1 MNASNGEER
10 IVHEVALVVPKR
22 IREEEEGDSIE
33 VLVIE
38 LKKRGMVVDRV
49 LGLADEFLKVAA
61 PSETLESAAAELHI
75 RKPTHLGME
84 LPFEMQGSDAFIQ
97 QPDGSL
103 FSWFERFRCYQ
114 HLLYGIVNCYGHDV
128 TLKLDGREL
137 CWAAGESL
145 VRRLESEGVIKQMFP
160 LHGKSHLIYLW
171 LQAVQ
176 TLELLKILLRKHL
189 FVDELKRKEL
199 LKTWALNWWN
209 LTNQPID
216 QIYSYFGAKIGVYFS
231 FLGMYTQ
238 WLLFPALLGFI
249 VQMVDFGSLQYLVLP
264 SFFVSTTLWAALFLQ
279 FWKRKNSAMLAR
291 WQINC
296 SVGPSQRFLGMEWSS
311 LPFPKELTKNLGDE
325 KFKEKEPYQRYE
337 WFAYRK
343 RFRNDVLV
351 IIGIICLQLPFELAY
366 AHTYEMITSNIIKF
380 VLMAIYLLIIQYLT
394 RLGSKVA
401 VKLIN
406 REVNESVEYRANS
419 LIYKVFGLYFMQ
431 TYIGIFYHV
440 LLHRNFVTL
449 RQVLLQRLIIS
460 QVFWT
465 FMDGS
470 LPYLKYSY
478 RKFRA
483 RYAPLFHSCTQCQE
497 SSAMSKLLSFF
508 YRKKK
513 RSEGGE
519 SMGKI
524 QIASRV
530 EKEYPKPI
538 YSASIG
544 VELEDGLFDDSLK
557 LALQFGMI
565 MMFAC
570 AFPLAFTLAAVCN
583 IMDIRTTALK
593 LVVTLQR
600 PSPRS
605 AATIGAWLNIWQ
617 FLVVT
622 SICTNSALLVCLY
635 DKERKWK
642 MEPGLAA
649 ILIMEHI
656 LLLLKFGLSRLVPE
670 EPAWVRANRLKN
682 VTQAQDMYSKQLL
695 RSSES
700 ASTVKFEQEQKQQEE
715 LKQS

>member
-1 MNASNGEER
+1 MDGSNGEER
-10 IVHEVALVVPKR
+10 LVHEVAMVVPKR
-22 IREEEEGDSIE
+22 TREEEEEEGDCVE
-33 VLVIE
+33 VLVTE

-49 LGLADEFLKVAA
+49 VGLADEFLKIAA
-61 PSETLESAAAELHI
+61 PLETLESAATELHI
-75 RKPTHLGME
+75 RKPTRLGMD
-84 LPFEMQGSDAFIQ
+84 LPFEMQGSEAFIQ

-145 VRRLESEGVIKQMFP
+145 VTRLESEGVIKQMFP
-160 LHGKSHLIYLW
+160 LH
-171 LQAVQ
+171 
-176 TLELLKILLRKHL
+176 
-189 FVDELKRKEL
+189 DELKRKEL
-199 LKTWALNWWN
+199 LKTWALNWRN
-209 LTNQPID
+209 FTNQPID

-238 WLLFPALLGFI
+238 WLLLPALLGFI

-264 SFFVSTTLWAALFLQ
+264 SFFVSTILWAALFLQ
-279 FWKRKNSAMLAR
+279 FWKRKNSALLSR

-296 SVGPSQRFLGMEWSS
+296 LVGPSQGYRFLGMEWSS
-311 LPFPKELTKNLGDE
+311 LPFPKELVKNLGDE

-351 IIGIICLQLPFELAY
+351 IISIICLQLPFELAF
-366 AHTYEMITSNIIKF
+366 AHTYEMITSNTIKF
-380 VLMAIYLLIIQYLT
+380 VLIAIYLLIIQYLT
-394 RLGSKVA
+394 RLGGKVS
-401 VKLIN
+401 VKMIN
-406 REVNESVEYRANS
+406 REINESVENRANS

-460 QVFWT
+460 QVFCT

-483 RYAPLFHSCTQCQE
+483 R
-497 SSAMSKLLSFF
+497 
-508 YRKKK
+508 KKK
-513 RSEGGE
+513 RSESGE
-519 SMGKI
+519 STGKI

-530 EKEYPKPI
+530 EKEYYKPT

-570 AFPLAFTLAAVCN
+570 AFPLAFALAAVSN
-583 IMDIRTTALK
+583 IMDIRTNALK
-593 LVVTLQR
+593 LLVTLQR
-600 PSPRS
+600 PLPRA

-617 FLVVT
+617 FLVVM

-635 DKERKWK
+635 DKEGKWK

-649 ILIMEHI
+649 ILIMEHV
-656 LLLLKFGLSRLVPE
+656 LLLLKFGLSHLVPE
-670 EPAWVRANRLKN
+670 EPAWVRANRVKN
-682 VTQAQDMYSKQLL
+682 VTQAQDVYSKQLL
-695 RSSES
+695 RSSSSEF
-700 ASTVKFEQEQKQQEE
+700 ASMVKPEQEQQQQHE

>member
-1 MNASNGEER
+1 MNANNGEER
-10 IVHEVALVVPKR
+10 IVHEVAMVVPKR
-22 IREEEEGDSIE
+22 TREEEEEGDYVE
-33 VLVIE
+33 VLVTE
-38 LKKRGMVVDRV
+38 LKKRGMVADRV
-49 LGLADEFLKVAA
+49 VGLADEFLKVAA
-61 PSETLESAAAELHI
+61 PLETLESAAAELHI
-75 RKPTHLGME
+75 RKPTRLGMD
-84 LPFEMQGSDAFIQ
+84 LPFEVQGSEAFIQ

-128 TLKLDGREL
+128 TLKLDGREV
-137 CWAAGESL
+137 CWAREESL
-145 VRRLESEGVIKQMFP
+145 VRKLESEGVIKQIFP
-160 LHGKSHLIYLW
+160 LH
-171 LQAVQ
+171 
-176 TLELLKILLRKHL
+176 
-189 FVDELKRKEL
+189 DELKRKEL
-199 LKTWALNWWN
+199 LRTWALNWWN
-209 LTNQPID
+209 FTNQPID
-216 QIYSYFGAKIGVYFS
+216 KIYSYFGAKIGVYFS

-264 SFFVSTTLWAALFLQ
+264 SFFVITTLWAALFLQ
-279 FWKRKNSAMLAR
+279 FWKRKNAALLAR

-296 SVGPSQRFLGMEWSS
+296 LVGPSQGYRFLGMEWSS
-311 LPFPKELTKNLGDE
+311 LPFPKELTKNLGNE

-343 RFRNDVLV
+343 RFSNDVFV
-351 IIGIICLQLPFELAY
+351 IISIICFQLPFELAY

-380 VLMAIYLLIIQYLT
+380 VLTAVYLLIIQYLT
-394 RLGSKVA
+394 RLGGKVA

-406 REVNESVEYRANS
+406 REINESVEYRANS

-440 LLHRNFVTL
+440 LLHRNFMTL
-449 RQVLLQRLIIS
+449 RQVLLQRFIIT
-460 QVFWT
+460 QVVWT
-465 FMDGS
+465 FMYGS
-470 LPYLKYSY
+470 LSYLKYSY

-483 RYAPLFHSCTQCQE
+483 R
-497 SSAMSKLLSFF
+497 
-508 YRKKK
+508 KKK
-513 RSEGGE
+513 RSEGGP
-519 SMGKI
+519 STGKI

-530 EKEYPKPI
+530 EKEYLKPT

-570 AFPLAFTLAAVCN
+570 AFPLAFALATVSN

-593 LVVTLQR
+593 LLVTLQR
-600 PSPRS
+600 PSPRA

-617 FLVVT
+617 FLVVM

-635 DKERKWK
+635 DKEGKWK

-649 ILIMEHI
+649 ILILEHI

-670 EPAWVRANRLKN
+670 EPAWVRANRVKN
-682 VTQAQDMYSKQLL
+682 VTQAQEVYSKQLL
-695 RSSES
+695 RSSSSEF
-700 ASTVKFEQEQKQQEE
+700 ASMVKPEKDDNN
-715 LKQS
+715 KN

>member
-1 MNASNGEER
+1 MDGSNGEER

-22 IREEEEGDSIE
+22 TREEEEGDCVE
-33 VLVIE
+33 VLVTE

-49 LGLADEFLKVAA
+49 VGLADEFLKVAA
-61 PSETLESAAAELHI
+61 PLETLESAAAELHI
-75 RKPTHLGME
+75 RKPTRLGMD
-84 LPFEMQGSDAFIQ
+84 LPFEMQGSEAFIQ

-145 VRRLESEGVIKQMFP
+145 VRKLESEGVIKQMFP
-160 LHGKSHLIYLW
+160 LH
-171 LQAVQ
+171 
-176 TLELLKILLRKHL
+176 
-189 FVDELKRKEL
+189 DELKRKEL
-199 LKTWALNWWN
+199 LPTWALNWWN
-209 LTNQPID
+209 FTNQPID
-216 QIYSYFGAKIGVYFS
+216 KIYSYFGAKIGVYFS

-249 VQMVDFGSLQYLVLP
+249 VQMVDFGSLQFLVLP
-264 SFFVSTTLWAALFLQ
+264 SFFVITTLWAALFLQ
-279 FWKRKNSAMLAR
+279 FWKRKNAALLAR

-296 SVGPSQRFLGMEWSS
+296 LVGPSQGYRFLGMEWSS
-311 LPFPKELTKNLGDE
+311 LPFPKELVRNLGDE

-351 IIGIICLQLPFELAY
+351 FISIICLQLPFELAF
-366 AHTYEMITSNIIKF
+366 AHTYEMITSNTAKF
-380 VLMAIYLLIIQYLT
+380 VLLAIYLLIIQYLT
-394 RLGSKVA
+394 RLGAKVS

-431 TYIGIFYHV
+431 TYIGIFYHA
-440 LLHRNFVTL
+440 LLHRNFMTL
-449 RQVLLQRLIIS
+449 RQLLLQRLIIS

-465 FMDGS
+465 LMDGS

-483 RYAPLFHSCTQCQE
+483 R
-497 SSAMSKLLSFF
+497 
-508 YRKKK
+508 KKK
-513 RSEGGE
+513 RNEVGPST
-519 SMGKI
+519 GKI
-524 QIASRV
+524 QISSRV
-530 EKEYPKPI
+530 EKEYFKPT

-570 AFPLAFTLAAVCN
+570 AFPLAFTLAAVSN
-583 IMDIRTTALK
+583 IMEIRTTALK
-593 LVVTLQR
+593 LLVTLQR
-600 PSPRS
+600 PSPRA

-617 FLVVT
+617 FLVVM

-635 DKERKWK
+635 DKEGKWK

-695 RSSES
+695 RSSSGES
-700 ASTVKFEQEQKQQEE
+700 TPMVTPEQEQKQQQE

>member
-1 MNASNGEER
+1 MNANNGEER
-10 IVHEVALVVPKR
+10 IVHEVALVLPKR
-22 IREEEEGDSIE
+22 TRKEEEEDCVE
-33 VLVIE
+33 VLVTE
-38 LKKRGMVVDRV
+38 LKKRGMVVDRDV
-49 LGLADEFLKVAA
+49 GLADEFLKVAA
-61 PSETLESAAAELHI
+61 PLETLESAAAELHI
-75 RKPTHLGME
+75 RKPTRLGMD
-84 LPFEMQGSDAFIQ
+84 LPFEVQGSEAFIQ

-137 CWAAGESL
+137 CWAPEESL
-145 VRRLESEGVIKQMFP
+145 VRKLESEGVIKQMFP
-160 LHGKSHLIYLW
+160 LH
-171 LQAVQ
+171 
-176 TLELLKILLRKHL
+176 
-189 FVDELKRKEL
+189 DELKRKEL
-199 LKTWALNWWN
+199 LRTWALNWWN
-209 LTNQPID
+209 FTNQPID
-216 QIYSYFGAKIGVYFS
+216 KIYSYFGAKIGVYFS

-249 VQMVDFGSLQYLVLP
+249 VQMVNFGSLQYLVLP
-264 SFFVSTTLWAALFLQ
+264 SFFVITTLWAALFLQ
-279 FWKRKNSAMLAR
+279 FWKRKNAALLAR

-296 SVGPSQRFLGMEWSS
+296 LVGPSQGYRFLGMEWSS
-311 LPFPKELTKNLGDE
+311 LPFPKELTKNLGNE

-343 RFRNDVLV
+343 RFSNDVFV
-351 IIGIICLQLPFELAY
+351 IISIICFQLPFELAY

-380 VLMAIYLLIIQYLT
+380 VLTAVYLLIIQYLT
-394 RLGSKVA
+394 RLGGKVA

-406 REVNESVEYRANS
+406 REINESVEYRANS

-440 LLHRNFVTL
+440 LLHRNFTTL
-449 RQVLLQRLIIS
+449 RQVLLLRLIIS

-470 LPYLKYSY
+470 LSYLKYSY

-483 RYAPLFHSCTQCQE
+483 R
-497 SSAMSKLLSFF
+497 
-508 YRKKK
+508 KKK
-513 RSEGGE
+513 RSEGGP
-519 SMGKI
+519 STGKI

-530 EKEYPKPI
+530 EKEYLKPT

-570 AFPLAFTLAAVCN
+570 AFPLAFALAAVSN

-593 LVVTLQR
+593 LLVTMQR
-600 PSPRS
+600 PSPRA

-617 FLVVT
+617 FLVVM

-635 DKERKWK
+635 DKEGKWK

-649 ILIMEHI
+649 ILILEHV

-670 EPAWVRANRLKN
+670 EPAWVRANRVKN
-682 VTQAQDMYSKQLL
+682 VTQAQDVYSKQLL
-695 RSSES
+695 RSSSSEF
-700 ASTVKFEQEQKQQEE
+700 ASMVKPEQEQQKED
-715 LKQS
+715 